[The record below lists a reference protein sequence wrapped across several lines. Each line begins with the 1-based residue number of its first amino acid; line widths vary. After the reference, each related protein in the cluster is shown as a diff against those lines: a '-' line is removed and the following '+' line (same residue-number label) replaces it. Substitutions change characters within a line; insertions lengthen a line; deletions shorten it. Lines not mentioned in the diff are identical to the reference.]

1 MELISEETDGLACFE
16 YAGQRREKLGLH
28 GAGNAILPC
37 PVLSCTVL
45 YCTVLPEPFPFS
57 WLRKSVFAAGI
68 YAHCIAASMYI
79 RP

>member
-37 PVLSCTVL
+37 PVLSCPVL
-45 YCTVLPEPFPFS
+45 YCTARAISIFVVEKVCFCGWHIRAL
-57 WLRKSVFAAGI
+57 
-68 YAHCIAASMYI
+68 HCC
-79 RP
+79 